1 MILNKE
7 VTGSTRPRLIFRTGV
22 RINDAALGA
31 RRSAGGAFSE
41 LIPGRFGTLLRP
53 TIFGQERALLAG
65 FIHPQLRGVAG
76 VAAAAG
82 LRDLPRSGL
91 LPRDPSAGSQAGAT

>member
-1 MILNKE
+1 MTMILNNE
-7 VTGSTRPRLIFRTGV
+7 VAGSTRPRLIFRTGV
-22 RINDAALGA
+22 RVNDAALGA

-53 TIFGQERALLAG
+53 TVFGQERALLAG
-65 FIHPQLRGVAG
+65 FIHPQLRGVAA
-76 VAAAAG
+76 VAG

-91 LPRDPSAGSQAGAT
+91 VPRDASAGSQTGAT